1 MLFVVPAHDALD
13 PTPRL
18 VDGAERRARIAR
30 RVLQVPKERL
40 GIRDK
45 FVREQVA
52 FGEILGLIG
61 RADSGRPAQ
70 QRALRAR
77 Q

>member
-1 MLFVVPAHDALD
+1 
-13 PTPRL
+13 
-18 VDGAERRARIAR
+18 
-30 RVLQVPKERL
+30 VPKERL